1 MEKQIAVQ
9 ARAHGIPE
17 SEVMA
22 KVMLA
27 ESAVKR
33 LVDDGRRM
41 ERAMTKDAVTKT
53 RNPFAAAMRPVNAV
67 VERFIPS
74 ALVFAVLLT
83 FVVAGLALLLTDAGP
98 TAVLTGWGDGLSGL
112 LAFMTQMALVLLLG
126 HMLANTRLVRRG
138 LALVAALPRSPVQA
152 YVFVAVLASALS
164 LVQWG
169 LGLVA
174 GGLLAREVAA
184 QMRAKGVR
192 VHFPLLVAA
201 GFSGFVVWHMGYTG
215 SGPLTAATADSF
227 VVEQLGETIPVS
239 ATTFAP
245 WNLIAAVVTVVV
257 VAGAL
262 ALVAPRGN
270 DRVVEL
276 EVDARAAEVEI
287 EQPVTPADRLDA
299 SRVLTTLTGLG
310 LVAYLVVYFVDGGT
324 PTLDIVNWTF
334 LALVLLLVRSPFEVA
349 ALVKNAA
356 ANVGDILLQFPLYA
370 GILGIMAATGLIEVF
385 SDAFVSFSTP
395 QTFGALAFLSAG
407 LVNFFVPSGGGQFAV
422 QAPILLDAATQ
433 LGVDPAVAIMAV
445 AYGDQWTNMIQ
456 PFWALP
462 LLAIAGLKVRD
473 ILGYTTVT
481 LLASGIVF
489 AATLLIVGPGA

>member
-1 MEKQIAVQ
+1 
-9 ARAHGIPE
+9 
-17 SEVMA
+17 
-22 KVMLA
+22 
-27 ESAVKR
+27 
-33 LVDDGRRM
+33 
-41 ERAMTKDAVTKT
+41 MTKDAVTKT

-83 FVVAGLALLLTDAGP
+83 FVVAALALLLTDAGP

-245 WNLIAAVVTVVV
+245 SNLIAAVVTVVV

-270 DRVVEL
+270 DRV
-276 EVDARAAEVEI
+276 VEI

-370 GILGIMAATGLIEVF
+370 GILGIMASTGLIQIF
-385 SDAFVSFSTP
+385 SDAIVSISTP
-395 QTFGALAFLSAG
+395 QTFGALAFVAAG
-407 LVNFFVPSGGGQFAV
+407 VVNFFVPSGGGQFAV